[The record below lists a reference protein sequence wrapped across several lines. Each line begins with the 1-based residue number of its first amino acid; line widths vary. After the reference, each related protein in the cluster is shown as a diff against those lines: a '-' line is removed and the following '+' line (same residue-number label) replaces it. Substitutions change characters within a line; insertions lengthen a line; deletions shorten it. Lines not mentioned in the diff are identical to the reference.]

1 MVTGLINS
9 QRGRRALLAGIVVI
23 GVYAALA
30 VWSAHL
36 SPLARGPLLDGLA
49 PTSYRWVDPPP
60 DLASTN
66 QEPSSGEFPLT
77 LGPKGVE
84 GSVVFTSDN
93 QVTVI
98 VATGSIAARKN
109 QEKVV
114 LAVTPLD
121 PATMPPPPD
130 GLTVFGNAYE
140 IGGTYR
146 PSGDAV
152 RNADI
157 TDPFDVVLTYPATTT
172 LYATIH
178 ELLYSA
184 GGVDWKRIDSSDS
197 PGSQQAEGNVP
208 SVGTVL
214 VAGEVTTAS
223 HAPTGATGDGSTA
236 TVLLVAAGC
245 VLLLGIALLIRSRR
259 A

>member
-1 MVTGLINS
+1 VTRAIAGR
-9 QRGRRALLAGIVVI
+9 RGRRALIAGIAVI
-23 GVYAALA
+23 GVYTALA
-30 VWSAHL
+30 GWSAHL

-49 PTSYRWVDPPP
+49 PTNYRWVDPPP
-60 DLASTN
+60 DLASIN
-66 QEPSSGEFPLT
+66 QPPSSGEFPLT

-98 VATGSIAARKN
+98 VEGGSITARKD

-121 PATMPPPPD
+121 PATLPPPPD

-140 IGGTYR
+140 IGGTYQ

-157 TDPFDVVLTYPATTT
+157 TEPFDIILTYPATAI
-172 LYATIH
+172 LHATSV

-184 GGVDWKRIDSSDS
+184 SGTDWEPIDSSDS
-197 PGSQQAEGNVP
+197 ASSQQAEGNVP
-208 SVGTVL
+208 GVGWVV
-214 VAGEVTTAS
+214 VAGEETSAS
-223 HAPTGATGDGSTA
+223 PASPGSTGTGTVA
-236 TVLLVAAGC
+236 TVLLVTAGC